1 MNPGGSRRRVGAV
14 STTSRANSP
23 LRCVRRC
30 VRVGVAALALGVM
43 SVGIAS
49 TPGCGRRAR
58 GEQESTSGA
67 EVAPVEVAPRVLSG
81 ALAIDPEQAT
91 RVHVLDEVE
100 ALCVANSNELCNAID
115 EDCDGRIDEHA
126 CPYEAGAVQITMTWN
141 NGSDI
146 DLFVREPDGD
156 VLSHQR
162 DRSARGGRFDYAGR
176 GQCDSALEYPRIEN
190 VFWPLDSAPAGEYE
204 LLLHRWGDCL
214 DRATETQEAVT
225 VLVSISVGGRR
236 LGTLRVLLGPQER
249 FDGIRFRVNAP

>member
-1 MNPGGSRRRVGAV
+1 M

-115 EDCDGRIDEHA
+115 EDCDGRIDEDA
-126 CPYEAGAVQITMTWN
+126 CPYQTVANGAMVKLSSSGTICLTSLSDTHLIVDI
-141 NGSDI
+141 NGVWS
-146 DLFVREPDGD
+146 
-156 VLSHQR
+156 
-162 DRSARGGRFDYAGR
+162 
-176 GQCDSALEYPRIEN
+176 
-190 VFWPLDSAPAGEYE
+190 
-204 LLLHRWGDCL
+204 
-214 DRATETQEAVT
+214 
-225 VLVSISVGGRR
+225 
-236 LGTLRVLLGPQER
+236 
-249 FDGIRFRVNAP
+249 

>member
-1 MNPGGSRRRVGAV
+1 MNEP
-14 STTSRANSP
+14 TD
-23 LRCVRRC
+23 
-30 VRVGVAALALGVM
+30 
-43 SVGIAS
+43 I
-49 TPGCGRRAR
+49 
-58 GEQESTSGA
+58 
-67 EVAPVEVAPRVLSG
+67 
-81 ALAIDPEQAT
+81 
-91 RVHVLDEVE
+91 
-100 ALCVANSNELCNAID
+100 
-115 EDCDGRIDEHA
+115 GRIDEHA